1 MFLKISKEKVTKA
14 RFSRR
19 SAQNQ
24 VPKAQFPS
32 NARFPSASKRKA
44 IKARVPK
51 GVLHAGFPQQVP
63 KTHQLPTL
71 SFRNMSKPTSF
82 GPEFCQ
88 IRAPKLLPDSG
99 PEAPA
104 AFFLAFYLNF
114 FLAFYLTVFLAVNL
128 ACTQVEVRQCP
139 LRSEAR
145 G

>member
-1 MFLKISKEKVTKA
+1 MFLKTSKEKVTKA

-71 SFRNMSKPTSF
+71 SLRNISKPTSF

-104 AFFLAFYLNF
+104 RFG
-114 FLAFYLTVFLAVNL
+114 
-128 ACTQVEVRQCP
+128 P
-139 LRSEAR
+139 RSSCR
-145 G
+145 SLSGILSKIFSGILFDSLSGSQSGMYTG